1 MGFFGNFKEE
11 FPVTGYDDSNI
22 LTVLDIIGDLYFEL
36 DLSGRIT
43 FVNDSV
49 HLITGFSRSQDP

>member
-1 MGFFGNFKEE
+1 M
-11 FPVTGYDDSNI
+11 TGYDDSNI